1 MDYSGCLKLCAWWEF
16 SLSRHFQS
24 IVEVGYLLFCG
35 RTRKMTQY
43 AATAVADIDP
53 DSARLLLG
61 YFLWFAKCDIIAE
74 QWTSRARVIERS
86 SWGSHLI
93 SHQVFCQKA
102 KKEGSPFGE
111 PLVAEMGFEPHDLRV
126 MSPTSCQTA
135 PLRDI
140 MVPEAGVEPVRDKI
154 SRDFKSRASANSA
167 IPASATVC
175 SYTLLN
181 YYSTMH
187 IKCQYLFCKMS
198 KKFLKR
204 IDNSPKMWY
213 HI

>member
-1 MDYSGCLKLCAWWEF
+1 MFFNATNSVQRAEGHEA
-16 SLSRHFQS
+16 QS
-24 IVEVGYLLFCG
+24 
-35 RTRKMTQY
+35 
-43 AATAVADIDP
+43 P
-53 DSARLLLG
+53 S
-61 YFLWFAKCDIIAE
+61 E
-74 QWTSRARVIERS
+74 QP
-86 SWGSHLI
+86 
-93 SHQVFCQKA
+93 FCQKA

-187 IKCQYLFCKMS
+187 IKCQDLFCKMS
-198 KKFLKR
+198 KKFLKY
-204 IDNSPKMWY
+204 IDNAQKIWY
-213 HI
+213 YI